1 MLLVPMMTITRV
13 TLCQRWTTVV
23 STIVRSRRTETCPS
37 RFPTGSTSFCRPGW
51 AWSSNTIFTIRL
63 HNYDLYHH
71 HQKPS
76 SPGFTIIVFIVIIK
90 VVSEPADGRVVV
102 KKGSSVTI
110 KCLTRWQKLWSLIID
125 HDYDLWWLQRKPT
138 TAGDLE
144 QGEPGGHCGRR
155 RGPRTERGGSSSMS
169 SSSSSW
175 WWTWWWSR
183 SRAW

>member
-1 MLLVPMMTITRV
+1 MLLVPMMMITRL

-23 STIVRSRRTETCPS
+23 STIVRSRRMETCPS

-51 AWSSNTIFTIRL
+51 AWSSSSNTIFTIRL
-63 HNYDLYHH
+63 HNYDLHHH

-110 KCLTRWQKLWSLIID
+110 KCLTRWEKSLSCRDSWYWWSWLWSLMIAAET
-125 HDYDLWWLQRKPT
+125 HDRGWLGARWT
-138 TAGDLE
+138 
-144 QGEPGGHCGRR
+144 RR
-155 RGPRTERGGSSSMS
+155 TLSEKERP
-169 SSSSSW
+169 
-175 WWTWWWSR
+175 
-183 SRAW
+183 